1 MSNEL
6 TQKTTN
12 MRRINEIA
20 MKIITT
26 QELFNKK
33 DKSTEVMGEKENSN
47 KKPTR
52 RGGSKQHGQRHRP
65 FHNPGALK
73 ARATKQQMHCLNI
86 YCSLEGSSC
95 NTKRTHLSSKAEK
108 KISKAHLASMQLEMW
123 GSNEEAAALRLQ
135 QHDFK
140 VYFPDAS
147 ITHFIHAFQILV
159 LTCCSKLYLHILR
172 YIDYKPKR

>member
-1 MSNEL
+1 
-6 TQKTTN
+6 
-12 MRRINEIA
+12 
-20 MKIITT
+20 
-26 QELFNKK
+26 
-33 DKSTEVMGEKENSN
+33 MGEKEDSN

-52 RGGSKQHGQRHRP
+52 RGGPKQHGQRCRP
-65 FHNPGALK
+65 FHNPAVLK

-95 NTKRTHLSSKAEK
+95 NTKRTRLFSKAGK
-108 KISKAHLASMQLEMW
+108 KIAKAHLASMQLEMW

-140 VYFPDAS
+140 VCFPGAN

-159 LTCCSKLYLHILR
+159 LPCCSKLYLYILR
-172 YIDYKPKR
+172 YIDYKPKLCGFSSYSEVVTRQREQSELSACQNIAGIRD